1 MADLFRNVPL
11 SVANLVADIETGK
24 LQLPEIQR
32 PFVWDNAKV
41 RDLIDSLYRGYPVG
55 EIMLWDG
62 PAESVSRSIGKDE
75 KTHSAQQR
83 IVDGQQ
89 RLTSLFAVITGKMV
103 LDDDYQYRKIQ
114 ISFNPFTERFEV
126 ANAAIRQSAEWV
138 ADISEV
144 FKLPYMTT
152 DPFLTQY
159 SKVHDLADEDRQE
172 LRGKLSENFQKLF
185 DLKKRP
191 FNAATIASS
200 TDPDI
205 VADIFVRINSEGVKL
220 NQADFILTR
229 LSVFWNEGR
238 ERLDEF
244 ARNSHLT
251 PEFVTEMTE
260 VQTNW
265 TPKNYYIAPDAG
277 QLVRVIIAVGQ
288 RRGSLESAYNALR
301 GRDPRT
307 GEFHEEYRDRE
318 IEKLKGALDHTLKQA
333 NWDDFLKTLGRAGF
347 RSKKMIS
354 SANALLYTYALWLIG
369 RTEYNVE
376 PAKLRELM
384 ARWFF
389 MANVTRRYT
398 NSPESRIETDL
409 VRLADAGRTAEDFI
423 GVLDTAIST
432 EFTSDFWSIRLPDAL
447 ETSSKT
453 SPAYQAY
460 IAALNIL
467 DANLFLL
474 DETVRN
480 WMDPNWGSTMK
491 VEEHHLFPRAHL
503 RSLEITGTRR
513 VNQVANYAPTD
524 SDTNKRISA
533 RPPSEYWPDLLGQRK
548 ISGEALR
555 RQRFWYALP
564 EGWENLDYWEFLQ
577 QRRRLMAEVVHQG
590 YLRLLDPGYVPQMGD
605 DLNAWVDD
613 ETTRGLRL
621 PDLVDAGLLRPGDI
635 LGPVDPERPTVA
647 EITDDAL
654 LSFNDEEYDTPARA
668 ARADGDESSDGW
680 EYWMLADGDPP
691 RTLRDLAVE
700 YRRIEAEGA

>member
-1 MADLFRNVPL
+1 MPSLFRYVR
-11 SVANLVADIETGK
+11 SEVDDLVSDIKSGK
-24 LQLPEIQR
+24 LGLPEIQR
-32 PFVWDNAKV
+32 PFVWDSVKV
-41 RDLIDSLYRGYPVG
+41 RDLVDSLYRGYPVG
-55 EIMLWDG
+55 ELMLWDG
-62 PAESVSRSIGKDE
+62 SADSSRSIGKNDKE
-75 KTHSAQQR
+75 HSAQQR

-89 RLTSLFAVITGKMV
+89 RLTSLYAVMTGEMV
-103 LDDDYQYRKIQ
+103 LDDDYQYRSIQ
-114 ISFNPFTERFEV
+114 IAFNPFTERFEV
-126 ANAAIRQSAEWV
+126 ANAAIRGSADWI
-138 ADISEV
+138 ANIGDV
-144 FKLPYMTT
+144 FAEPIGII
-152 DPFLTQY
+152 DPFVRNYIDSHGLDDDQY
-159 SKVHDLADEDRQE
+159 KNLHAEVGA
-172 LRGKLSENFQKLF
+172 KFQKLYNLRNF
-185 DLKKRP
+185 P
-191 FNAATIASS
+191 FNVVGIKAEVH
-200 TDPDI
+200 PDL

-238 ERLDEF
+238 ERLEEF

-251 PEFVTEMTE
+251 PDLVTERTGI
-260 VQTNW
+260 QTNW

-307 GEFHEEYRDRE
+307 GEFQEEYRDRE
-318 IEKLKGALDHTLKQA
+318 IEKLKGALGHTLKQA

-347 RSKKMIS
+347 RSRKMIS

-369 RTEYNVE
+369 RNEYNVE

-389 MANVTRRYT
+389 MANITRRYT
-398 NSPESRIETDL
+398 SSPESRIDNDL
-409 VRLADAGRTAEDFI
+409 ARLADAGHAAEDFI
-423 GVLDTAIST
+423 DVLDAAIST

-480 WMDPNWGSTMK
+480 WMDPNWGSTVK

-564 EGWENLDYWEFLQ
+564 EGWENLGYWEFLQ

-700 YRRIEAEGA
+700 YRRMEAEGA

>member
-1 MADLFRNVPL
+1 MPSLFRYVR
-11 SVANLVADIETGK
+11 SEVDDLVSDIKSGK
-24 LQLPEIQR
+24 LGLPEIQR
-32 PFVWDNAKV
+32 PFVWDSVKV
-41 RDLIDSLYRGYPVG
+41 RDLVDSLYRGYPVG
-55 EIMLWDG
+55 ELMLWDG
-62 PAESVSRSIGKDE
+62 SADSSRSIGKNDKE
-75 KTHSAQQR
+75 HSAQQR

-89 RLTSLFAVITGKMV
+89 RLTSLYAVMTGEMV
-103 LDDDYQYRKIQ
+103 LDDDYQYRSIQ
-114 ISFNPFTERFEV
+114 IAFNPFTERFEV
-126 ANAAIRQSAEWV
+126 ANAAIRGSADWI
-138 ADISEV
+138 ANIGDV
-144 FKLPYMTT
+144 FAEPIGII
-152 DPFLTQY
+152 DPFVRNYIDSHGLDDDQY
-159 SKVHDLADEDRQE
+159 KNLHAEVGA
-172 LRGKLSENFQKLF
+172 KFQKLYNLRNF
-185 DLKKRP
+185 P
-191 FNAATIASS
+191 FNVVGIKAEVH
-200 TDPDI
+200 PDL

-238 ERLDEF
+238 ERLEEF

-251 PEFVTEMTE
+251 PDLVTERTGI
-260 VQTNW
+260 QTKW

-307 GEFHEEYRDRE
+307 GEFQEEYRDRE
-318 IEKLKGALDHTLKQA
+318 IEKLKGALGHTLKQA

-347 RSKKMIS
+347 RSRKMIS

-369 RTEYNVE
+369 RNEYNVE

-389 MANVTRRYT
+389 MANITRRYT
-398 NSPESRIETDL
+398 SSPESRIDNDL
-409 VRLADAGRTAEDFI
+409 ARLADAGHAAEDFI
-423 GVLDTAIST
+423 DVLDAAIST

-480 WMDPNWGSTMK
+480 WMDPNWGSTVK

>member
-1 MADLFRNVPL
+1 MPSLFNHVIL
-11 SVANLVADIETGK
+11 SVDDLMTDIKSGK
-24 LQLPEIQR
+24 LRLPEIQR
-32 PFVWDNAKV
+32 PFVWDNVKV
-41 RDLIDSLYRGYPVG
+41 RDLVDSVYRGYPVG
-55 EIMLWDG
+55 ELMLWDG
-62 PAESVSRSIGKDE
+62 PAEPDSKTIGKGQ
-75 KTHSAQQR
+75 KTHQTQQR

-89 RLTSLFAVITGKMV
+89 RLTSLFAVITGEKV
-103 LDDDYQYRKIQ
+103 LDDDYKDRKIQ
-114 ISFNPFTERFEV
+114 IAYDPFKERFEV
-126 ANAAIRQSAEWV
+126 ANAAVRQSPEWI
-138 ADISEV
+138 ADIAELYKTVTVSSFVDRYALSRSMDDSQRNELYQYV
-144 FKLPYMTT
+144 EGKFMNLWSSLKNFNFNVVTIKADVPPKL
-152 DPFLTQY
+152 
-159 SKVHDLADEDRQE
+159 
-172 LRGKLSENFQKLF
+172 
-185 DLKKRP
+185 
-191 FNAATIASS
+191 
-200 TDPDI
+200 

-220 NQADFILTR
+220 NRADFILTH

-238 ERLDEF
+238 ERLEEF

-251 PEFVTEMTE
+251 PDLVTDRTG

-265 TPKNYYIAPDAG
+265 TPRNYYIAPDSG
-277 QLVRVIIAVGQ
+277 QMVRVIVAVGQ

-307 GEFHEEYRDRE
+307 GEFQKEYSDRE
-318 IEKLKGALDHTLKQA
+318 IERLKGALDHTIKPA

-376 PAKLRELM
+376 PEKLRELM

-503 RSLEITGTRR
+503 RNLEITGTRR

-524 SDTNKRISA
+524 SDTNKRISS
-533 RPPSEYWPDLLGQRK
+533 RPPREYWPDLLSQRK
-548 ISGEALR
+548 ISGDALR
-555 RQRFWYALP
+555 RQHFWYALP

-577 QRRRLMAEVVHQG
+577 ERRKLMAEVIHQG
-590 YLRLLDPGYVPQMGD
+590 YLRLLDPSYVPQMGD
-605 DLNAWVDD
+605 DANAWVDD

-647 EITDDAL
+647 EITDDAM

-700 YRRIEAEGA
+700 YRRMEAEGA